1 MFTLLKLNLVNF
13 EVRER
18 LVLLVKHFDFV
29 SEVAESLDSFDVHE
43 LEGVQDGGLVLM
55 FRCKQS

>member
-1 MFTLLKLNLVNF
+1 M
-13 EVRER
+13 
-18 LVLLVKHFDFV
+18 LLVEHFDFV
-29 SEVAESLDSFDVHE
+29 SEVAESLDSFDVDE